1 MPRLYYI
8 RHGETD
14 WNAEARLQGQREIPI
29 NEKGREQAR
38 NCGGILRDLFARD
51 ALDPAQFDFVASPLG
66 RTRETMQI
74 VRGELG
80 LDPESYRTDDRLTE
94 ISFGKWE
101 GFTLDELRRLSPAAV
116 DEREADKWGFT
127 PPEAES
133 YRTMSLRVI
142 TWYRDLAHDSV
153 VVAHG
158 GVLRGLL
165 VQLGLS
171 SSVEAPF
178 LDITQGVVFAIEPGN
193 IARYT

>member
-29 NEKGREQAR
+29 NAKGRGQAR
-38 NCGGILRDLFARD
+38 HCGGILRDLLVRD
-51 ALDPAQFDFVASPLG
+51 ALDPAQFDFVASPLE
-66 RTRETMQI
+66 RTQETMQI

-80 LDPESYRTDDRLTE
+80 LDPGGYRVDERLTE
-94 ISFGKWE
+94 ISFGTWE
-101 GFTLDELRRLSPAAV
+101 GYTLDELRRLWPAAV
-116 DEREADKWGFT
+116 EAREADKWGYT

-142 TWYRDLAHDSV
+142 AWYRDLARDSV

-165 VQLGLS
+165 VQLGLAS
-171 SSVEAPF
+171 SIEAPF
-178 LDITQGVVFAIEPGN
+178 LDITQGVVFSIEPSN
-193 IARYT
+193 IARYA

>member
-1 MPRLYYI
+1 M
-8 RHGETD
+8 
-14 WNAEARLQGQREIPI
+14 
-29 NEKGREQAR
+29 
-38 NCGGILRDLFARD
+38 
-51 ALDPAQFDFVASPLG
+51 ASPLLTAEEQ
-66 RTRETMQI
+66 R
-74 VRGELG
+74 VF
-80 LDPESYRTDDRLTE
+80 DDRLAE

-101 GFTLDELRRLSPAAV
+101 GFTLDELRRQWPDAV
-116 DEREADKWGFT
+116 DARETDKWGYT

-133 YRTMSLRVI
+133 YSTMSLRVI
-142 TWYRDLAHDSV
+142 AWYRDLARDSV

-193 IARYT
+193 IARYA

>member
-14 WNAEARLQGQREIPI
+14 WNAEARLQGQRDIPI
-29 NEKGREQAR
+29 NAKGREQAR
-38 NCGGILRDLFARD
+38 HCGGILRDLFARD

-80 LDPESYRTDDRLTE
+80 LDPADYRMDDRLTE

-142 TWYRDLAHDSV
+142 AWYRDLARDSV

-193 IARYT
+193 IARYA

>member
-29 NEKGREQAR
+29 NAKGRTQAR
-38 NCGGILRDLFARD
+38 HCGAVLRDLFARD
-51 ALDPAQFDFVASPLG
+51 ALDPGQFDFIASPLE

-80 LDPESYRTDDRLTE
+80 LDPGSYRVDERLTE
-94 ISFGKWE
+94 ISFGTWE
-101 GFTLDELRRLSPAAV
+101 GFTLDELRQLWPAAV
-116 DEREADKWGFT
+116 DAREADKWGYT

-133 YRTMSLRVI
+133 YSTMSLRVI
-142 TWYRDLAHDSV
+142 AWYRDLARDSV

-171 SSVEAPF
+171 SPAEAPF

-193 IARYT
+193 IARYS

>member
-29 NEKGREQAR
+29 NAKGREQAR
-38 NCGGILRDLFARD
+38 HCGGILRDLFARD

-80 LDPESYRTDDRLTE
+80 LDPADYRMDDRLTE

-142 TWYRDLAHDSV
+142 AWYRDLARDSV

-193 IARYT
+193 IARYA

>member
-29 NEKGREQAR
+29 NAKGREQAR
-38 NCGGILRDLFARD
+38 HCGGILRDLFARD

-80 LDPESYRTDDRLTE
+80 LDPADYRMDDRLTE

-142 TWYRDLAHDSV
+142 AWYRDLARDSV

-193 IARYT
+193 ITRYA

>member
-29 NEKGREQAR
+29 NAKGRDQAR
-38 NCGGILRDLFARD
+38 HCGGILRDLLARD

-80 LDPESYRTDDRLTE
+80 LDPADYRMDDRLTE

-101 GFTLDELRRLSPAAV
+101 GFTLDELRQLSPAAV

-142 TWYRDLAHDSV
+142 GWYRELARDSV

-178 LDITQGVVFAIEPGN
+178 LDITQGVVFEIEPGN
-193 IARYT
+193 IARHG